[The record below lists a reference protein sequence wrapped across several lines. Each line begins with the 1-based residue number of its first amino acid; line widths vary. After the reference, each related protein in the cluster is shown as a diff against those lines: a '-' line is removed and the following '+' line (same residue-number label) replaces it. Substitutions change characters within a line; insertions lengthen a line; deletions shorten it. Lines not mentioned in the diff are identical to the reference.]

1 MFPHVAAL
9 AVIGCKNI
17 AADRANAAARF
28 KFAIFRSS
36 PCLVKIY
43 VTPPHSKKSISFAQL
58 FNGFRIFNW

>member
-1 MFPHVAAL
+1 MMFPHVAAL

-36 PCLVKIY
+36 L
-43 VTPPHSKKSISFAQL
+43 
-58 FNGFRIFNW
+58 